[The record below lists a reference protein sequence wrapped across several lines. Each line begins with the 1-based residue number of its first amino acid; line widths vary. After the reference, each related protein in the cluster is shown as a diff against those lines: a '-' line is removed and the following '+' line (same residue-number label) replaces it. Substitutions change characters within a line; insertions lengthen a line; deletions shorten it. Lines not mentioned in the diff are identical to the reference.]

1 MANDKYDRIDR
12 ALTREKNALDRRL
25 SNGEISPE
33 EYNKQVCELE
43 QDAREE
49 YNSPDFPDDRMY

>member
-33 EYNKQVCELE
+33 EYNKRVCELE
-43 QDAREE
+43 QGAREE